1 MGGVEEMRED
11 GENRRF
17 GKISGKAKSRVKCSC
32 PVESVAWQKEGKN
45 NIPELEE

>member
-1 MGGVEEMRED
+1 MEEMRED

-32 PVESVAWQKEGKN
+32 PAESVVWQKEGKN